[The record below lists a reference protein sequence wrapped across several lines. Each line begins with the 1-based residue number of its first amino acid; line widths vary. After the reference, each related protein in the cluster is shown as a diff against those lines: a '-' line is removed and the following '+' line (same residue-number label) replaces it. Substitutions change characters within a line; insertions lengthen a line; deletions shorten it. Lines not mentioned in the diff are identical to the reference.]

1 MKRLKYVRGVA
12 AKNDSLRAG
21 NIISESI
28 PSLIVDRDSETPLE
42 ALKKEESK
50 PEVPVYGFCL
60 ESGKTRA
67 GNALNVKVYDYFSK
81 GRCVIDM
88 NYPLTHEAFLKGC
101 HNLAN
106 ALKSYIDTNE
116 EIHREIVEGSTR

>member
-21 NIISESI
+21 NLISESI
-28 PSLIVDRDSETPLE
+28 PGLVVDRASETPLE
-42 ALKKEESK
+42 ALKREEANA
-50 PEVPVYGFCL
+50 EIPVYGFCL
-60 ESGKTRA
+60 ESAKTRA

-81 GRCVIDM
+81 GKCVVDM

-101 HNLAN
+101 QNLAT
-106 ALKSYIDTNE
+106 ALKGYIDTNE
-116 EIHREIVEGSTR
+116 DFHRELVEGSSR